1 MADGTGSLVEGLG
14 AELLN
19 NTGIHPISPWD
30 IHGEIYGMH
39 GQFFFLKSVLLIM
52 ICSYFQY
59 LVLCLF
65 CLLLQMTIN

>member
-39 GQFFFLKSVLLIM
+39 RQFFFLKM
-52 ICSYFQY
+52 YFQY
-59 LVLCLF
+59 LVLYLF

>member
-39 GQFFFLKSVLLIM
+39 RQFFFKKCTFNI
-52 ICSYFQY
+52 
-59 LVLCLF
+59 
-65 CLLLQMTIN
+65 